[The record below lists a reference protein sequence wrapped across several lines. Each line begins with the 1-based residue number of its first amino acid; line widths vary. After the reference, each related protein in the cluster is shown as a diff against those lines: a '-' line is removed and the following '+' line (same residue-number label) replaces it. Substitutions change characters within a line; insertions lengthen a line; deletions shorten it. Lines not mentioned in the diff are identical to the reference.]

1 MTLEELEDV
10 IKWVNEYV
18 QEIKWKRN

>member
-10 IKWVNEYV
+10 VKWVNEYV
-18 QEIKWKRN
+18 QETEWKRN